1 MASAAIPASVRK
13 PAAPKPFPKATPTAD
28 ARVLPEARRGRGAA
42 ANPTGRFERF
52 HAAVFDD
59 GWGELD
65 EEIGARR
72 TEVMTDTSRT
82 VIARNTSPD
91 IPFDRSINPY
101 RGCEHGCIYCF
112 ARPSH
117 AYLGLSPGLDFES
130 RIFAKP
136 DAAARLREE
145 LARPNYKVA
154 PMAMGTNTDPYQP
167 LERRLGIM
175 RSILEVLDEVSHPLS
190 IVTKSHLIT
199 RDVDIL
205 GRMAK
210 RNLVRVF
217 VSVTTLDSTLAR
229 KMEPRAATPARRL
242 DAIKTLHDAGI
253 PVGVM
258 AAPMIPALNDH
269 EMENILAAAR
279 KAGARSAGYI
289 LVRLPLEVRDLFVDW
304 LKEHYPDRAE
314 RVMSRLRA
322 MRGGRDNDSQ
332 FGSRMRGSGAEAELL
347 SLRFHQA
354 AKRLGFNRDNLHM
367 NCKLFTPPVKPS
379 AQMTLF

>member
-1 MASAAIPASVRK
+1 MAGGIPHGGI
-13 PAAPKPFPKATPTAD
+13 PKATPTAD
-28 ARVLPEARRGRGAA
+28 AWVAPMARRGRGAA
-42 ANPTGRFERF
+42 ANPTSRYDRL

-59 GWGELD
+59 GWGGPDTEPAAL
-65 EEIGARR
+65 R
-72 TEVMTDTSRT
+72 TEVFEDKSRT

-136 DAAARLREE
+136 EAAARLREE
-145 LARPNYKVA
+145 LARPGYKVA
-154 PMAMGTNTDPYQP
+154 PIAMGTNTDPYQP
-167 LERRLGIM
+167 LERRLHIM
-175 RSILEVLDEVSHPLS
+175 RDILEVLEDLSHPLS

-205 GRMAK
+205 SRMAR

-217 VSVTTLDSTLAR
+217 VSVTTLDPQLAR
-229 KMEPRAATPARRL
+229 TMEPRAATPQKRL
-242 DAIKTLHDAGI
+242 DAINTLHDAGI

-258 AAPMIPALNDH
+258 AAPIIPALNDH
-269 EMENILAAAR
+269 ELEAILTAAR
-279 KAGARSAGYI
+279 DAGAESAGYI
-289 LVRLPLEVRDLFVDW
+289 LVRLPWEVRDLFVDW

-322 MRGGRDNDSQ
+322 MRGGRDNDST
-332 FGSRMRGSGAEAELL
+332 FGSRMRGSGTEAELL

-354 AKRLGFNRDNLHM
+354 VKRLGLNRVNVPMDIRR
-367 NCKLFTPPVKPS
+367 FIPPVKPS
-379 AQMTLF
+379 PQLSLF

>member
-1 MASAAIPASVRK
+1 
-13 PAAPKPFPKATPTAD
+13 
-28 ARVLPEARRGRGAA
+28 
-42 ANPTGRFERF
+42 
-52 HAAVFDD
+52 
-59 GWGELD
+59 
-65 EEIGARR
+65 
-72 TEVMTDTSRT
+72 
-82 VIARNTSPD
+82 
-91 IPFDRSINPY
+91 
-101 RGCEHGCIYCF
+101 YCF
-112 ARPSH
+112 ARPCH

-130 RIFAKP
+130 AIFAKP

-167 LERRLGIM
+167 LERRLGIL

-190 IVTKSHLIT
+190 IVTKSHLIA

-258 AAPMIPALNDH
+258 A
-269 EMENILAAAR
+269 
-279 KAGARSAGYI
+279 
-289 LVRLPLEVRDLFVDW
+289 
-304 LKEHYPDRAE
+304 
-314 RVMSRLRA
+314 
-322 MRGGRDNDSQ
+322 
-332 FGSRMRGSGAEAELL
+332 
-347 SLRFHQA
+347 
-354 AKRLGFNRDNLHM
+354 
-367 NCKLFTPPVKPS
+367 
-379 AQMTLF
+379 